1 VKQLSVSFGHPEYPD
16 DALRESIVGILDR
29 HQTLA
34 MATVMEDRSYIN
46 TAHYGYSSALDLFIL
61 TPPFTQHSR
70 NAEANPSVAVAV
82 WNEPQ
87 VWGADLQ
94 GAQMFGVWEGVQPA
108 GMAVA
113 MDALASHIPEF
124 GEAFRRPQD
133 LDGTESKLYAIRIFH
148 VKLLD
153 EPRFGRQNHLSLNV
167 FGK

>member
-1 VKQLSVSFGHPEYPD
+1 MTQLNVSFGHPQYSD
-16 DALRESIVGILDR
+16 DALRESITDLLDR

-46 TAHYGYSSALDLFIL
+46 TLHYAYSSALDLF
-61 TPPFTQHSR
+61 TVTSPFAQHSR
-70 NAEANPSVAVAV
+70 NAETNPSVAVAV
-82 WNEPQ
+82 WNEPK

-94 GAQMFGVWEGVQPA
+94 GAQMFGIWQPVQPA

-113 MDALASHIPEF
+113 MDALTSHIPGF
-124 GEAFRRPQD
+124 GEAFSHPEDREGSGP
-133 LDGTESKLYAIRIFH
+133 KLYVISVLQ

-153 EPRFGRQNHLSLNV
+153 ESRFGRENHLSLTV